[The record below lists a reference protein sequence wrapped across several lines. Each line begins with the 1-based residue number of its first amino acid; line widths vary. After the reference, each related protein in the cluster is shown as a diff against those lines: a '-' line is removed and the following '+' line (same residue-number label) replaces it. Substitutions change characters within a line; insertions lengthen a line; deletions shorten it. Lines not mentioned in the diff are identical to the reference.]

1 MRIVRNWLRTH
12 SDFGMPSAEQML
24 RRFTRFRRQLPA
36 MCQRLHLNPNSLIF
50 VDYAALVAEWLAV
63 NLVAY
68 LRESARG
75 RRSEF
80 EPATQIS

>member
-1 MRIVRNWLRTH
+1 
-12 SDFGMPSAEQML
+12 
-24 RRFTRFRRQLPA
+24 